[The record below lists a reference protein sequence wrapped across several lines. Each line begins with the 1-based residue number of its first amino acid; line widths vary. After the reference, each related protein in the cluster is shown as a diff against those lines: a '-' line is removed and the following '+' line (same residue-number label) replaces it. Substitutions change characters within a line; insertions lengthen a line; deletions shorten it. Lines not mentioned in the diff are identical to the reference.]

1 MEPTEHARGGYRTR
15 YLRWAIT
22 LLVVGLVVFFAS
34 GTLRDGW
41 QELSTAE
48 IEFSLSWCLLSAA
61 LYVVGLAPMAL
72 FWGLALRSLNEH
84 PPAIDVARGYYLG
97 HLGKYVPG
105 KALVVVLRTGL
116 LTATGCNVRRVA
128 VSVFIET
135 LTFMA
140 TGAAIAAA
148 LLVATD
154 GASGSHVALA
164 MVLAIVVGLPVTPP
178 VARFLARRVLGRP
191 APLAE
196 DTPASQSRSVSD
208 ASVLDGLNW
217 RLTFVGIACS
227 TIAWCLLGLSL
238 WATVRSLGVESAAPL
253 SQLGLWVE
261 SVTLPYVAGFLSL
274 IPGGLMVRDVLLVEL
289 LTPQV
294 PANIALLTATL
305 WRIISLVSEILI
317 CVILQTSRLRLAP

>member
-1 MEPTEHARGGYRTR
+1 MEPSEHARGPTRTR
-15 YLRWAIT
+15 YLRWVIT
-22 LLVVGLVVFFAS
+22 LLVVGLVVGFAS

-41 QELSTAE
+41 QQLSTAKV
-48 IEFSLSWCLLSAA
+48 EFSLAWCLVSAV

-72 FWGLALRSLNEH
+72 FWGITLRSLKEQ
-84 PPAIDVARGYYLG
+84 PPALDVARGYYLG

-140 TGAAIAAA
+140 TGAALAAA
-148 LLVATD
+148 LLVTSATS
-154 GASGSHVALA
+154 SGTHVLLA
-164 MVLAIVVGLPVTPP
+164 AVLAVVVGLPVTPP
-178 VARFLARRVLGRP
+178 VARRLARRVLGPP
-191 APLAE
+191 APLKEGDAAPDGE
-196 DTPASQSRSVSD
+196 SRQ
-208 ASVLDGLNW
+208 LDGLNW
-217 RLTFVGIACS
+217 RLTSIGIASS
-227 TIAWCLLGLSL
+227 TIAWGMLGLSL
-238 WATVRSLGVESAAPL
+238 WATVRALGVESAAPL

-274 IPGGLMVRDVLLVEL
+274 IPGGLMVRDALLVEL

-294 PANIALLTATL
+294 SPSLALLAATL
-305 WRIISLVSEILI
+305 WRIISLVSEIAI
-317 CVILQTSRLRLAP
+317 CVILQASRLKMAP